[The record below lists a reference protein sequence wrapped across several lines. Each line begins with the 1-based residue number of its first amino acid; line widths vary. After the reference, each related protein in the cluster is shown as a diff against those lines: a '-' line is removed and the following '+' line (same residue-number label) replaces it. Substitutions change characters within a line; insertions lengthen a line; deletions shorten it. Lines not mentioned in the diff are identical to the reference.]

1 MNQAQAI
8 KTEKHGE
15 ASTKQEALK
24 QLMEKLV
31 ITARD
36 ARKAGISNALLD
48 YHCKTGLLTKV
59 GRGLYVNA
67 KHSPTVDFEW
77 EDLVYTT
84 LSISN
89 GVITGI
95 SALAIYGLTE
105 EVARF
110 HWIAVPNATSKGE
123 RPNLKLVRVRNIEL
137 GRTTIKI
144 GDIEVPIFD
153 VERTLVEAFRL
164 TSVETAIKALKAAFA
179 PGSKHKP
186 DPKKMLEYARRLHV
200 KIDSYLMMVTT

>member
-1 MNQAQAI
+1 MA
-8 KTEKHGE
+8 K
-15 ASTKQEALK
+15 SL
-24 QLMEKLV
+24 
-31 ITARD
+31 ITAKE
-36 ARKAGISNALLD
+36 ARLAGVPNSLLD
-48 YHCKTGLLTKV
+48 YYCKTGSLSKVARGIYINTKHPP
-59 GRGLYVNA
+59 
-67 KHSPTVDFEW
+67 KIDFEW

-110 HWIAVPNATSKGE
+110 HWIAVSNATSKGD

-137 GRTTIKI
+137 GRTTIKM
-144 GDIEVPIFD
+144 GDVAVPIFD

-164 TSVETAIKALKAAFA
+164 TSVENAIKALKAAFA
-179 PGSKHKP
+179 PGSKHRP
-186 DPKKMLEYARRLHV
+186 DPKKMLDYARKLHV

>member
-1 MNQAQAI
+1 MNQARPLKEQVNPTA
-8 KTEKHGE
+8 KHE
-15 ASTKQEALK
+15 AVKRLIERPL
-24 QLMEKLV
+24 
-31 ITARD
+31 ITARE
-36 ARKAGISNALLD
+36 ARLSGVPNSLLD
-48 YHCKTGLLTKV
+48 YYCKTGVLNKV
-59 GRGLYVNA
+59 GRGLYINTQ
-67 KHSPTVDFEW
+67 HSPKVDFEW

-110 HWIAVPNATSKGE
+110 HWIAVPNATSKGD

-137 GRTTIKI
+137 GRTMIKM
-144 GDIEVPIFD
+144 GDLDVPIFD

-179 PGSKHKP
+179 SGSKHKP
-186 DPKKMLEYARRLHV
+186 DAKKMLEYARKLHV

>member
-1 MNQAQAI
+1 MNQARPLKEQVSSSV
-8 KTEKHGE
+8 KHE
-15 ASTKQEALK
+15 AVKRLIERPL
-24 QLMEKLV
+24 
-31 ITARD
+31 ITARE
-36 ARKAGISNALLD
+36 ARMSGVPNALLD
-48 YHCKTGLLTKV
+48 YYCKTGVLTKV
-59 GRGLYVNA
+59 GRGLYINTQ
-67 KHSPTVDFEW
+67 HSPKVDFEW

-110 HWIAVPNATSKGE
+110 HWIAVPNATSKGD

-137 GRTTIKI
+137 GRTTIKM
-144 GDIEVPIFD
+144 GDLDVPIFD

-186 DPKKMLEYARRLHV
+186 DAKKMLEYARKLHV
-200 KIDSYLMMVTT
+200 KIDSYLMMVTI

>member
-1 MNQAQAI
+1 MNQARPLKEQVSQSV
-8 KTEKHGE
+8 KHE
-15 ASTKQEALK
+15 AVKRLIERPL
-24 QLMEKLV
+24 
-31 ITARD
+31 ITARE
-36 ARKAGISNALLD
+36 ARMNGVPNALLD
-48 YHCKTGLLTKV
+48 YYCKTGVLTKV
-59 GRGLYVNA
+59 GRGLYINTQ
-67 KHSPTVDFEW
+67 HSPKVDFEW

-110 HWIAVPNATSKGE
+110 HWIAVPNATSKGD

-137 GRTTIKI
+137 GRTTIKM
-144 GDIEVPIFD
+144 GDLDVPIFD

-186 DPKKMLEYARRLHV
+186 DAKKMLEYARKLHV

>member
-1 MNQAQAI
+1 MDQAHTVNNR
-8 KTEKHGE
+8 KRDE
-15 ASTKQEALK
+15 
-24 QLMEKLV
+24 LMAKSL
-31 ITARD
+31 ITAKE
-36 ARKAGISNALLD
+36 ARLAGVPNSLLD
-48 YHCKTGLLTKV
+48 YYCKTGSLSKV
-59 GRGLYVNA
+59 GRGIYINT
-67 KHSPTVDFEW
+67 KHAPQIDFEW

-110 HWIAVPNATSKGE
+110 HWIAVPNATSKGD

-137 GRTTIKI
+137 GRTTIKM
-144 GDIEVPIFD
+144 GDVDVPIFD

-164 TSVETAIKALKAAFA
+164 ASVETAIKALKAAFA

-186 DPKKMLEYARRLHV
+186 DAKKMLDYARKLHV

>member
-1 MNQAQAI
+1 MNQANTVNNR
-8 KTEKHGE
+8 KRD
-15 ASTKQEALK
+15 ALMAK
-24 QLMEKLV
+24 SL
-31 ITARD
+31 ITAKE
-36 ARKAGISNALLD
+36 ARLAVVPNSLLD
-48 YHCKTGLLTKV
+48 YYCKTGSLAKV
-59 GRGLYVNA
+59 GRGIYINT
-67 KHSPTVDFEW
+67 KHAPKIDFEW

-110 HWIAVPNATSKGE
+110 HWIAVPNATSKGD

-137 GRTTIKI
+137 GRTTIKM
-144 GDIEVPIFD
+144 GDVDVPIFD

-186 DPKKMLEYARRLHV
+186 DAKKMLDYARKLHV